1 LMGNLG
7 VDMKGFDI
15 IQRKKH
21 LYHICDTM

>member
-1 LMGNLG
+1 LG
-7 VDMKGFDI
+7 EDMKGFDI